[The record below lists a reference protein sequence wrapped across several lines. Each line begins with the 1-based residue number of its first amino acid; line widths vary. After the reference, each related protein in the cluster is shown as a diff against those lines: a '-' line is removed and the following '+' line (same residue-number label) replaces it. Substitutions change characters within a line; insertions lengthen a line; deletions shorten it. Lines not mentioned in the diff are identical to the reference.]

1 MKARH
6 CLLTCLHRNTMFI
19 LCSYYAH
26 TMLILCPYCVHTM
39 FILCSYYLH
48 TMFITLPAP
57 HLVAQT
63 FDYSLNPITADV
75 TGGSDG
81 GNQQMSEAIG
91 SSNDGRRCSSG
102 GAGLSSIL
110 GFEVQIIMEKCDCG
124 SLRQMLDKGGAP
136 FKDPCSGQI
145 SYEAVLATAAD
156 IAKGMAQ
163 LHAMNIVHSDCKTQN
178 VLLKSGGGDLRG
190 FTAKVISF
198 LNCLPIEKVGDS
210 NG

>member
-1 MKARH
+1 
-6 CLLTCLHRNTMFI
+6 
-19 LCSYYAH
+19 
-26 TMLILCPYCVHTM
+26 
-39 FILCSYYLH
+39 
-48 TMFITLPAP
+48 MFITLPAP

-75 TGGSDG
+75 KVSKVEPRQMPPESRS
-81 GNQQMSEAIG
+81 NQ
-91 SSNDGRRCSSG
+91 SSG
-102 GAGLSSIL
+102 MGGGKTSTSNYPGGGVL

-190 FTAKVISF
+190 FTAKVSSF
-198 LNCLPIEKVGDS
+198 PNCLPIEKVGDS
-210 NG
+210 DG